1 MNEQT
6 QAELAQAP
14 EAPAEAEPIEDVVP
28 LEIRIAAATGLLGAA
43 HKVCQDVLI
52 GLVEPSEALDMVRGQ
67 LILALQQL
75 NAVDGL
81 EWAVD
86 GLEWIGDE
94 EESEPQEEPSS

>member
-6 QAELAQAP
+6 QAEPVQ
-14 EAPAEAEPIEDVVP
+14 AEAEPTQAPEVPAEDVVP
-28 LEIRIAAATGLLGAA
+28 IEIRIAAATGLLGAA

-52 GLVEPSEALDMVRGQ
+52 GLVEPGEALDMVRGQ

-81 EWAVD
+81 EW
-86 GLEWIGDE
+86 IGDE
-94 EESEPQEEPSS
+94 EEEEGSP